1 MNSCIKTEGWLLG
14 KQKQLETQ
22 KKQYDARIA
31 KYELNPKLCKHCISP
46 LSYKDK
52 QRGKSFCSSTC
63 SAVYNNTLRGE
74 KNVKVVL
81 CVCGKEFKTKS
92 YITKKY
98 CNSKCVGRHN
108 TKKTLDILTPLFLLG
123 NLTNRGSIKR
133 VMLAM
138 GVEHKCQI
146 CGIKDWQ
153 GKPIPMI
160 LDHINGRADNN
171 MPGNLRFICSNCD
184 SQTEHYKGKN
194 KGNGRKSLGLL

>member
-31 KYELNPKLCKHCISP
+31 KYELNPKLCKHCTTP

-52 QRGKSFCSSTC
+52 QRGKSFCNSTC
-63 SAVYNNTLRGE
+63 SATYNNTQRS
-74 KNVKVVL
+74 KNYEQVVT
-81 CVCGKEFKTKS
+81 CTCGKKFKHVKW
-92 YITKKY
+92 KKRIY
-98 CNSKCVGRHN
+98 CNLKCMSEHAHEKAVARL
-108 TKKTLDILTPLFLLG
+108 KPLFLLG
-123 NLTNRGSIKR
+123 KLTDRTSIKK
-133 VMLAM
+133 VMLDM
-138 GVEHKCQI
+138 GVEHMCQI

-171 MPGNLRFICSNCD
+171 MPDNLRFVCSNCD
-184 SQTEHYKGKN
+184 SQTDHYKGKN